1 MTISFSYVY
10 LNGLLLGRAP
20 SVPCSKKKLPS
31 LIILTSIMLWLIN
44 ITTTHYSIRIWIH
57 CCNTYIKLLHQAVL
71 VNISVINKIVLVTVV
86 MAVHLCNLPMSPRST
101 NKKKQ
106 HFIIIWDLKRQL
118 SFNSYTCYCIFNSKT
133 LNPFFASQVTSWAFL
148 LCKKIF

>member
-1 MTISFSYVY
+1 MCIWMVY
-10 LNGLLLGRAP
+10 FWAGPPLSP
-20 SVPCSKKKLPS
+20 VQKKILPS

-57 CCNTYIKLLHQAVL
+57 CCNTYIKLLHHAVL

-101 NKKKQ
+101 NKKNNN
-106 HFIIIWDLKRQL
+106 ILSSYEILKG
-118 SFNSYTCYCIFNSKT
+118 NCYSIHILVIVYSILKHWT
-133 LNPFFASQVTSWAFL
+133 HFL
-148 LCKKIF
+148 LFK